1 LNKIDEAR
9 RRAIDPKPSKRSQET
24 SKFSVCI
31 LSQSFLSNQ
40 TPIRFKKK
48 HPLFFYNK
56 KKKVEKKSK
65 KRQNKKG
72 VKRKSTH

>member
-40 TPIRFKKK
+40 TPN
-48 HPLFFYNK
+48 PLFFFFLK
-56 KKKVEKKSK
+56 KKKLKKSRK
-65 KRQNKKG
+65 KDKI
-72 VKRKSTH
+72 RKV